1 MIYNLA
7 VLEKKSSDISR
18 VKLNQ
23 GLHVVLDMGLEMFKF
38 VGVDVFFKFCS
49 NRMSNKSISRKA

>member
-18 VKLNQ
+18 VLKAES
-23 GLHVVLDMGLEMFKF
+23 GTACCIGYGLEMFKF
-38 VGVDVFFKFCS
+38 VGVHVFF
-49 NRMSNKSISRKA
+49 